1 MQRGPQRH
9 RHLPRRTDARMIA
22 LALTGLGLVLLI
34 EGLVYALA
42 PSLIIEDMLAALRS
56 LGLTERRLVGLAVL
70 ATGAALLWLA
80 ALIGT

>member
-9 RHLPRRTDARMIA
+9 RHLPRRTDARMIP

-42 PSLIIEDMLAALRS
+42 PSLIEDMLAALRS
-56 LGLTERRLVGLAVL
+56 LGLPERRLVGLAVL